1 MQNIN
6 KLGQWHHR
14 TTTSPCFSAA
24 SGLSRSTH
32 RCRRRITRRSSRRP
46 IRYAA
51 CPRLSLVA
59 SSPNRVHGTFGE
71 MNKSVY
77 IESSVIS
84 YPTAWPSRDLVIAGH
99 RAVAVEWW
107 NEHRLRYDVYVS
119 PLVVEEI
126 SAGDA
131 SAAEERLR
139 VIADILSVT
148 IAAEAE
154 SLASALLAANAVPAN
169 SARDALHVAIAATQG
184 TDYLI
189 TWNFR
194 HINNASTRTMV
205 VHVVSDFGLA
215 CPVLCSPEELMGE
228 GDA

>member
-1 MQNIN
+1 
-6 KLGQWHHR
+6 
-14 TTTSPCFSAA
+14 
-24 SGLSRSTH
+24 
-32 RCRRRITRRSSRRP
+32 
-46 IRYAA
+46 
-51 CPRLSLVA
+51 
-59 SSPNRVHGTFGE
+59 

-84 YPTAWPSRDLVIAGH
+84 YLTARPSRDLVIAGH
-99 RAVAVEWW
+99 QAVTAEWW
-107 NEHRLRYDVYVS
+107 NDRRLRYDVYVS

-131 SAAEERLR
+131 LAAEDRLR
-139 VIADILSVT
+139 AIADIPSVT

-154 SLASALLAANAVPAN
+154 LLAFALLASNAVPAN
-169 SARDALHVAIAATQG
+169 SIRDALHIAIAATQG
-184 TDYLI
+184 IDYLI

-205 VHVVSDFGLA
+205 VNVVSNSGLV

-228 GDA
+228 DDA

>member
-1 MQNIN
+1 M
-6 KLGQWHHR
+6 K
-14 TTTSPCFSAA
+14 
-24 SGLSRSTH
+24 
-32 RCRRRITRRSSRRP
+32 
-46 IRYAA
+46 
-51 CPRLSLVA
+51 
-59 SSPNRVHGTFGE
+59 E
-71 MNKSVY
+71 SVC

-84 YPTAWPSRDLVIAGH
+84 YLTARPSRDLVIAAH
-99 RAVAVEWW
+99 QAVTAEWW
-107 NEHRLRYDVYVS
+107 NGHRLQYDVYVS

-139 VIADILSVT
+139 AIGDIPSVA

-169 SARDALHVAIAATQG
+169 STRDALHIAIAATQG
-184 TDYLI
+184 IDYLI

-205 VHVVSDFGLA
+205 ANVVSTFGLVR
-215 CPVLCSPEELMGE
+215 PVLCSPEELMGE
-228 GDA
+228 DDAQ

>member
-1 MQNIN
+1 
-6 KLGQWHHR
+6 
-14 TTTSPCFSAA
+14 
-24 SGLSRSTH
+24 
-32 RCRRRITRRSSRRP
+32 
-46 IRYAA
+46 
-51 CPRLSLVA
+51 
-59 SSPNRVHGTFGE
+59 

-84 YPTAWPSRDLVIAGH
+84 YLTARPSRDLVIAGH
-99 RAVAVEWW
+99 QAVTAEWW
-107 NEHRLRYDVYVS
+107 NERRLRYDVYVS

-131 SAAEERLR
+131 SAAEDRLR
-139 VIADILSVT
+139 VIADIPSVT

-154 SLASALLAANAVPAN
+154 SLASALLASNAVPAN

-184 TDYLI
+184 IDYLI

-194 HINNASTRTMV
+194 HIINASTRTMV
-205 VHVVSDFGLA
+205 VNVVSDFGLV

-228 GDA
+228 DDA

>member
-1 MQNIN
+1 
-6 KLGQWHHR
+6 
-14 TTTSPCFSAA
+14 
-24 SGLSRSTH
+24 
-32 RCRRRITRRSSRRP
+32 
-46 IRYAA
+46 
-51 CPRLSLVA
+51 
-59 SSPNRVHGTFGE
+59 

-84 YPTAWPSRDLVIAGH
+84 YLTARPSRDLVIAGH
-99 RAVAVEWW
+99 QAVTAEWW
-107 NEHRLRYDVYVS
+107 NERRLRYDVYVS
-119 PLVVEEI
+119 PLVVVEEI

-131 SAAEERLR
+131 SAAEEHLR
-139 VIADILSVT
+139 VIADIPSVT

-184 TDYLI
+184 IDYLI

-205 VHVVSDFGLA
+205 VNVVSDFGLV

-228 GDA
+228 DDA

>member
-1 MQNIN
+1 
-6 KLGQWHHR
+6 
-14 TTTSPCFSAA
+14 
-24 SGLSRSTH
+24 
-32 RCRRRITRRSSRRP
+32 
-46 IRYAA
+46 
-51 CPRLSLVA
+51 
-59 SSPNRVHGTFGE
+59 

-84 YPTAWPSRDLVIAGH
+84 YLTARPSRDLVIAGH
-99 RAVAVEWW
+99 QAVTAEWW
-107 NEHRLRYDVYVS
+107 NERRLRYDVYVS

-139 VIADILSVT
+139 VITDIPSVT

-184 TDYLI
+184 MDYLI

-205 VHVVSDFGLA
+205 VDVVSDFGLV

-228 GDA
+228 DDA

>member
-1 MQNIN
+1 M
-6 KLGQWHHR
+6 
-14 TTTSPCFSAA
+14 S
-24 SGLSRSTH
+24 
-32 RCRRRITRRSSRRP
+32 
-46 IRYAA
+46 
-51 CPRLSLVA
+51 
-59 SSPNRVHGTFGE
+59 
-71 MNKSVY
+71 KSVY

-84 YPTAWPSRDLVIAGH
+84 YLAARPSRDLVIAGH
-99 RAVAVEWW
+99 QAVTTEWW
-107 NEHRLRYDVYVS
+107 NERRLRYDVYIS

-139 VIADILSVT
+139 VIADIPSVT

-184 TDYLI
+184 IDYLI

-205 VHVVSDFGLA
+205 VNVVSDFGLV

-228 GDA
+228 DDA

>member
-1 MQNIN
+1 
-6 KLGQWHHR
+6 
-14 TTTSPCFSAA
+14 
-24 SGLSRSTH
+24 
-32 RCRRRITRRSSRRP
+32 
-46 IRYAA
+46 
-51 CPRLSLVA
+51 
-59 SSPNRVHGTFGE
+59 
-71 MNKSVY
+71 MNESVY

-84 YPTAWPSRDLVIAGH
+84 YLTARPSRDLVIAGH
-99 RAVAVEWW
+99 QAVTAEWW
-107 NEHRLRYDVYVS
+107 NERRLRYDVYLS

-139 VIADILSVT
+139 VIADIPSVT

-184 TDYLI
+184 IDYLI

-205 VHVVSDFGLA
+205 VSVVSDFGLV

-228 GDA
+228 DDA